1 MTDSILTPGLTLY
14 QRAQRLL
21 RYHEIILVGFLLLC
35 ALVIRFHTVR
45 DLMVFTYDQGR
56 DMYVLQEISRGNL
69 TLIGPTT
76 GLQGVFLGPYYYYFL
91 LPGFILT
98 NGNPFGVVTWQMSV
112 IVLSFIFWYL
122 ILRQTLGR
130 WWALVGVIWLSLT
143 PGAIEQA
150 RKIWNPSLVVM
161 TLLPSIWALFTSRQ
175 KPWLLP
181 ISLFFFGLSW
191 QTELAYT
198 VFLAPLFAAW
208 MFCYTRWPKP
218 LTSWLPAHL
227 SKRLSASSK
236 PYTLK
241 VFILSVL
248 AFFLTFG
255 PQVLFELRHDF
266 LITTSFLQEMA
277 DTSKQVPYQF
287 VWQTRPTIIATEVVN
302 NMTGAIPGGQVVW
315 LLIVAASLYIIWKL
329 HRSPEAWFWLGCFW
343 LPVLGFMLHRGN
355 NGHFF
360 DYYLSPHY
368 LPAIAVLLT
377 SFAFAV
383 RQLKFNRLLAG
394 ALLMVVVAV
403 VFLRYTTILY
413 NINLFQYTAATQM
426 QALYAARELT
436 EDENAALE
444 VFVPNLLPVAYQYL
458 SEWMSRTG
466 QAEPMPFGA
475 EGASQYVLLY
485 EPIMGDGSL
494 VAFEAWYASWT
505 TNAEC
510 SIPAQFGITTVQV
523 CERMEN

>member
-1 MTDSILTPGLTLY
+1 MADSILTPGLTLY

-150 RKIWNPSLVVM
+150 RVIWNPSLVVM

-181 ISLFFFGLSW
+181 VSLFFFGLSW

-198 VFLAPLFAAW
+198 VFLAPAYAFW
-208 MFCYTRWPKP
+208 MFCYTSWPKI
-218 LTSWLPAHL
+218 LTGWLPASL
-227 SKRLSASSK
+227 SSRLSAASK

-241 VFILSVL
+241 IFLLSVV
-248 AFFLTFG
+248 AFFLTLG
-255 PQVLFELRHDF
+255 PQALFEIRHDF
-266 LITTSFLQEMA
+266 LITNSMIQEMA
-277 DTSKQVPYQF
+277 DTTKQVPYQY
-287 VWQTRPTIIATEVVN
+287 VWQTRPAIITAEVSN
-302 NMTGAIPGGQVVW
+302 LMTGGLPGGILVW
-315 LLIVAASLYIIWKL
+315 GLIVAASLYIIWKL
-329 HRSPEAWFWLGCFW
+329 HQSPEAWFWLGCFW
-343 LPVLGFMLHRGN
+343 LPLIGFMFHRGN
-355 NGHFF
+355 HGNFF
-360 DYYLSPHY
+360 GYYMSPHY
-368 LPAIAVLLT
+368 LPAIAILLT
-377 SFAFAV
+377 AFAFAV
-383 RQLKFNRLLAG
+383 RQLRFSRLIAG
-394 ALLMVVVAV
+394 SVLLIIVMAL
-403 VFLRYTTILY
+403 FLRFATIAY
-413 NINLFQYTAATQM
+413 DVNRFQYTAATQM

-436 EDENAALE
+436 DGQDAALE

-485 EPIMGDGSL
+485 EPSMGEGSRM
-494 VAFEAWYASWT
+494 AFEEWYAGWT
-505 TNAEC
+505 SNAEC